1 MNKFVFLS
9 FIVMG
14 WAFFELSGGKDFKPR
29 VNPESK
35 VTASTPL
42 AIPEPDEPVEIE
54 TTALILPSSQTPVD
68 SKVTVTDISSAPVP
82 EDPKP
87 VLQVPVDLTKK
98 PPVTLVSLEKNGN
111 EFGGLLAEFDPNAIR
126 LSTTVTN
133 ETTNPTPEVTSE
145 PELPPIDLRTIS
157 ANHVNMRNGPGTTY
171 DVVTR
176 LKLGEEVEVL
186 GDSGSGW
193 LRLRLV
199 SNRTVGWISASLV
212 SKPLR

>member
-9 FIVMG
+9 LIVMG

-29 VNPESK
+29 VTPALI

-42 AIPEPDEPVEIE
+42 AIPEPDEPAEIV
-54 TTALILPSSQTPVD
+54 TTALILPTPVD
-68 SKVTVTDISSAPVP
+68 SKVTVTEISSAPAP
-82 EDPKP
+82 EDPEP
-87 VLQVPVDLTKK
+87 VLQEPIDLTKK
-98 PPVTLVSLEKNGN
+98 PPVTLISLEKNGDV
-111 EFGGLLAEFDPNAIR
+111 FGGLLAEFDPNAIR
-126 LSTTVTN
+126 LSTTLTN
-133 ETTNPTPEVTSE
+133 ETTNPTSEVTAE
-145 PELPPIDLRTIS
+145 PDLPPIDLRTIS